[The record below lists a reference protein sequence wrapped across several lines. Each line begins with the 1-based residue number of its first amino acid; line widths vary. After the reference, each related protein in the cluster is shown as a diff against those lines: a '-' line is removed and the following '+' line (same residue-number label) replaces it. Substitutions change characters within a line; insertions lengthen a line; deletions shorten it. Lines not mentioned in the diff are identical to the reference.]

1 MKIEELL
8 TLFRKQ
14 VADQAKPYLWDDT
27 EILQYLVSAQDD
39 LVREMGGFSDMTTR
53 ALTDLNVV
61 PLAPFAKFSNRILRI
76 RSGRLVTA
84 KRDIPIIDEQA
95 LVTNTT
101 MDYGFQLNNSLDDD
115 ETGQVRVA
123 VIGLEDYKL
132 RWVKVP
138 ASTEE
143 DIFRMHIFRLPYPVI
158 KDETSCL
165 EVDEQ
170 HHIHLIKGMK
180 ALAYAKEDAET
191 YDKTLQS
198 ENEAAF
204 KKYCEEAAKEKDRQ
218 RFTPRKVRYG
228 GI

>member
-1 MKIEELL
+1 MKIEDLL

-39 LVREMGGFSDMTTR
+39 LVREIGGFSDITTR

-61 PLAPFAKFSNRILRI
+61 PSAPFAKFSPYILRI

-84 KRDIPIIDEQA
+84 NRDLPIVDEQGLA
-95 LVTNTT
+95 TNTT
-101 MDYGFQLNNSLDDD
+101 MDYGFQLNSSLDD
-115 ETGQVRVA
+115 EEIGQVRVA
-123 VIGLEDYKL
+123 VIGLEDHKL

-138 ASTEE
+138 EE
-143 DIFRMHIFRLPYPVI
+143 ADVFRMHIFRLPYPRI

-180 ALAYAKEDAET
+180 AFAYAKEDAET
-191 YDKTLQS
+191 YDKALQG

-228 GI
+228 GL